1 MNRLEIVKNWI
12 EEDKIE
18 DALSYLADYL
28 KDSSNP
34 DKDEA
39 YYLYGN
45 IYRKKGDW
53 QNALNNYRQASNLNP
68 KSPAVHAYRSILDI
82 LNFYN
87 KDMYN
92 Q

>member
-1 MNRLEIVKNWI
+1 MSRLESVKKWI
-12 EEDKIE
+12 EEDKIDE
-18 DALSYLADYL
+18 AITILADYL
-28 KDSSNP
+28 KEPANSN
-34 DKDEA
+34 KDEA

-45 IYRKKGDW
+45 ICRKKGDW
-53 QNALNNYRQASNLNP
+53 QGALNNYRKASELNP
-68 KSPAVHAYRSILDI
+68 KSPATHAYRSVLDI

>member
-1 MNRLEIVKNWI
+1 MQKLESIKEWI
-12 EEDKIE
+12 DKE
-18 DALSYLADYL
+18 KYDDAQSALDEYV
-28 KDSSNP
+28 SSPESLN
-34 DKDEA
+34 KDEA

-45 IYRKKGDW
+45 ICRKKSDW
-53 QNALNNYRQASNLNP
+53 QGALNNYRHAADLNP